1 MAGRLFT
8 IWATR
13 KAQEYWSGQPIPS
26 PGGLPDPGIELWSAL
41 QATVIIIYFIIIC
54 KLGCYGFKAVKF
66 MIFFF
71 LLESQLLNPYQHT
84 MDRGHV
90 VGK

>member
-1 MAGRLFT
+1 MAGRFFT

-26 PGGLPDPGIELWSAL
+26 PGGLPDPGIEPWSPAL
-41 QATVIIIYFIIIC
+41 QATVIIICFIIIC
-54 KLGCYGFKAVKF
+54 KLGCYVFKAVTF

-71 LLESQLLNPYQHT
+71 IGKS
-84 MDRGHV
+84 V
-90 VGK
+90 VEPLSAHHG